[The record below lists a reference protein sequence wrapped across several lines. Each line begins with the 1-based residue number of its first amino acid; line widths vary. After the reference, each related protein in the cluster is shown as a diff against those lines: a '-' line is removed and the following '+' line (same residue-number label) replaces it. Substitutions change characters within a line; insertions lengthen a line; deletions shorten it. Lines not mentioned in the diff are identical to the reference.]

1 MRCFATAILAL
12 ALAGCGT
19 ASADHAPDAA
29 AGQTSAAARPS
40 SQPAAVPASQPQTAF
55 ACLSPDSV
63 GGGRDTLVFSDVVLS
78 DETGD
83 ATGTEISLW
92 RDGDAWRGA
101 AREAEGEIGS
111 PRPLE
116 SLALDP
122 REGRIA
128 LAYGNGL
135 GDVFRFQGSFSCERL
150 GGAWEL
156 YEGVR
161 KEDSVLPRVPHSG
174 YTPPVADA
182 DAGDADAGDA
192 DAGDADGSGSGR

>member
-1 MRCFATAILAL
+1 MRAFATTLLGI

-19 ASADHAPDAA
+19 ASADRAPEASAGQGSAAPRAA
-29 AGQTSAAARPS
+29 AEPS
-40 SQPAAVPASQPQTAF
+40 AAVPAPQTAF
-55 ACLSPDSV
+55 ACLGVDSA

-78 DETGD
+78 PETGD
-83 ATGTEISLW
+83 ATGTEILLW
-92 RDGDAWRGA
+92 RENEAWHGA

-122 REGRIA
+122 RDGRIA

-135 GDVFRFQGSFSCERL
+135 GNVFRFQGSFSCERL

-161 KEDSVLPRVPHSG
+161 KENSVLPRVPHSG
-174 YTPPVADA
+174 YTPPAEPL
-182 DAGDADAGDA
+182 
-192 DAGDADGSGSGR
+192 DGYESESP